1 MKINHLLLLLTFM
14 IFGAKAQK
22 ANTSAVR
29 KLPEYKL
36 SKAEIEAHI
45 RFIASDEMLGRRTGE
60 ITNNV
65 TARYIAEQFRLQ
77 GLKTPNEQKDYL
89 QPVPFENSKPVKK
102 GEVYV
107 GNDTLRWTKDFIM
120 LSGKATI
127 LENLPVVFVG
137 YGWVDE
143 KQNDYKDLDVKGK
156 IVIAQLGVPNSDD
169 PYENISGSVKKAEF
183 AAKNGAVAFI
193 QLYNLKFPWAAI
205 ANYKGG
211 ENLSLAPDNQ
221 VNIDMPHIWVS
232 NTHLKKFAKESL
244 TSLSMNVSEVAKK
257 TIMSY
262 NVLGVLEGSDPVLKN
277 EYLVLTA
284 HFDHV
289 GTGKNG
295 GRVTATDTIFNGAR
309 DNAFGTTTILSAVK
323 SFTQKPP
330 KRSILF
336 IAYTGEEIGL
346 LGSKYYAEHPLV
358 PLKQCVYSLDCDGAG
373 YNDTTKVTVIGLDR
387 TDAQPQIEAGAK
399 AYGLTAIND
408 PAPEQ
413 NLFDRSDNVNLA
425 AKGIPSPD
433 FAPGFTAFDA
443 EINKF
448 YHQVSDSPESVNYN
462 YLLKFCQ
469 AYIYSARLIADRP
482 TAPKWKAGD
491 KYEKAFNALYGK

>member
-1 MKINHLLLLLTFM
+1 MKTKHLLLLLTFI
-14 IFGAKAQK
+14 IFGENAQK
-22 ANTSAVR
+22 INSATVR

-36 SKAEIEAHI
+36 SKKEIESHI

-65 TARYIAEQFRLQ
+65 AARYVAENFRLQ
-77 GLKTPNEQKDYL
+77 GLKTPNGQKDYL
-89 QPVPFENSKPVKK
+89 QPVPFEMVKPTKK
-102 GEVYV
+102 GEILV
-107 GNDTLRWTKDFIM
+107 GADSLKWTKDFIM
-120 LSGKATI
+120 LSGKATK
-127 LENLPVVFVG
+127 LENVPVVFVG

-143 KQNDYKDLDVKGK
+143 KQDDYKGLDVKGK
-156 IVIAQLGVPNSDD
+156 IVIAQFGIPNSDD
-169 PYENISGSVKKAEF
+169 PNENLRGSSKKVEF
-183 AAKNGAVAFI
+183 AAKNGAAAFI
-193 QLYNLKFPWAAI
+193 QLYNLKYPWAAI
-205 ANYKGG
+205 TNFMGG
-211 ENLSLAPDNQ
+211 EKLALAPDNAS
-221 VNIDMPHIWVS
+221 NADIPHIWVS
-232 NTHLKKFAKESL
+232 NTHLKKFDRESL
-244 TSLSMNVSEVAKK
+244 KTLSLNVSEVSKK
-257 TIMSY
+257 TVMSY

-277 EYLVLTA
+277 EYVVLTA

-289 GTGKNG
+289 GTGRKG
-295 GRVTATDTIFNGAR
+295 GRVTESDTIFNGAR
-309 DNAFGTTTILSAVK
+309 DNAFGTTAILSAVK
-323 SFTQKPP
+323 AFTEKPA

-373 YNDTTKVTVIGLDR
+373 YNDTTKVTIIGLDR

-399 AYGLTAIND
+399 AYGLTAISD

>member
-1 MKINHLLLLLTFM
+1 MKRNYLLLALTLILL
-14 IFGAKAQK
+14 GANAQK
-22 ANTSAVR
+22 IS
-29 KLPEYKL
+29 KLPEYSL
-36 SKAEIEAHI
+36 SKKEIEAHI

-65 TARYIAEQFRLQ
+65 TARYIAEQFRLH

-89 QPVPFENSKPVKK
+89 QPVPFENTKPVKK
-102 GEVYV
+102 GEIYV
-107 GNDTLRWTKDFIM
+107 GNDSLRWTKDFIM
-120 LSGKATI
+120 LSGKATK

-143 KQNDYKDLDVKGK
+143 KQDDYKGIDVKGK
-156 IVIAQLGVPNSDD
+156 IVIAQLGIPNSDD
-169 PYENISGSVKKAEF
+169 PYENILGSVKKAEF
-183 AAKNGAVAFI
+183 AAKNGAAAFI

-211 ENLSLAPDNQ
+211 ESLSLVPDNQ
-221 VNIDMPHIWVS
+221 VNMEMPHLWVS
-232 NTHLKKFAKESL
+232 NTHLKKFAKETLS
-244 TSLSMNVSEVAKK
+244 TLSMNVSEVTKK
-257 TIMSY
+257 TVMSY
-262 NVLGVLEGSDPVLKN
+262 NVLGVLEGSDPILKN
-277 EYLVLTA
+277 EYIVLTA

-309 DNAFGTTTILSAVK
+309 DNAFGTTAILSAVK
-323 SFTQKPP
+323 AFTQKPA

-346 LGSKYYAEHPLV
+346 LGSKYYSEHPLV

-373 YNDTTKVTVIGLDR
+373 YNDTTKVTVIGFDR
-387 TDAQPQIEAGAK
+387 TNAQPQIEAGAK

-413 NLFDRSDNVNLA
+413 NLFDRSDNVSLA

-469 AYIYSARLIADRP
+469 AYIYSARLIGDRP
-482 TAPKWKAGD
+482 TAPKWKVGD
-491 KYEKAFNALYGK
+491 KYEKAFNELYK

>member
-1 MKINHLLLLLTFM
+1 MKRNYFLVALLFILFGANAQKIN
-14 IFGAKAQK
+14 G
-22 ANTSAVR
+22 SAFR
-29 KLPEYKL
+29 KLPEYSL
-36 SKAEIEAHI
+36 SKKEIEAHI

-65 TARYIAEQFRLQ
+65 TARYIAEQFRLH
-77 GLKTPNEQKDYL
+77 GLKTPNDQKDYL
-89 QPVPFENSKPVKK
+89 QPVPFENIKPNKN

-120 LSGKATI
+120 MSGKATK
-127 LENLPVVFVG
+127 LVNLPVVFVG

-156 IVIAQLGVPNSDD
+156 IVIAQFGVPNSDD
-169 PYENISGSVKKAEF
+169 PYENIIGSGKKGEF
-183 AAKNGAVAFI
+183 AAKNGAAAFV
-193 QLYNLKFPWAAI
+193 QLYNLKFPWGAI
-205 ANYKGG
+205 TNFMGG
-211 ENLSLAPDNQ
+211 EKLSLAPDNQ
-221 VNIDMPHIWVS
+221 VNVDMPHIWVS
-232 NTHLKKFAKESL
+232 NTHLKKFSKESL
-244 TSLSMNVSEVAKK
+244 TNLSLNVSEVLKK
-257 TIMSY
+257 PVLSY
-262 NVLGVLEGSDPVLKN
+262 NVLGVLEGTDPVLKN
-277 EYLVLTA
+277 EYIVLTA

-289 GTGKNG
+289 GTGKKG
-295 GRVTATDTIFNGAR
+295 GKVTESDTIFNGAR
-309 DNAFGTTTILSAVK
+309 DNAFGTTAILSAVK
-323 SFTQKPP
+323 AFTQKRT

-346 LGSKYYAEHPLV
+346 LGSKYYAEHPLI

-387 TDAQPQIEAGAK
+387 TDAQPQIEEGAK
-399 AYGLTAIND
+399 AFGLTAIND

-413 NLFDRSDNVNLA
+413 NLFDRSDNVSLA
-425 AKGIPSPD
+425 AKGIPAPD

-448 YHQVSDSPESVNYN
+448 YHQVGDSPESVNYN

-469 AYIYSARLIADRP
+469 AYIYSARLISDRA

-491 KYEKAFNALYGK
+491 KYEKAFNELYGK

>member
-1 MKINHLLLLLTFM
+1 MKKNYLFLLSMLLM
-14 IFGAKAQK
+14 VVANAQK
-22 ANTSAVR
+22 ISEKAIR
-29 KLPEYKL
+29 KLPEYNL
-36 SKAEIEAHI
+36 SKNEIEAHI

-60 ITNNV
+60 VTNNV
-65 TARYIAEQFRLQ
+65 AARYIAEQFRLN
-77 GLKTPNEQKDYL
+77 GLKTPNDQKDYL
-89 QPVPFENSKPVKK
+89 QPVPFENIKPTKK

-107 GNDTLRWTKDFIM
+107 GNDTLKWTKDFIM
-120 LSGKATI
+120 MSGKATKI
-127 LENLPVVFVG
+127 DNAAVVFVG

-143 KQNDYKDLDVKGK
+143 KQNDYKDIDVKGK
-156 IVIAQLGVPNSDD
+156 IVVAQFGVPNSDD
-169 PYENISGSVKKAEF
+169 PYENIIGSAKKGEF
-183 AAKNGAVAFI
+183 AAKNGAIAFI
-193 QLYNLKFPWAAI
+193 QLYNLKFPWGAI
-205 ANYKGG
+205 TNFMGG
-211 ENLSLAPDNQ
+211 EKLSLAPDNQ
-221 VNIDMPHIWVS
+221 SNADIPHIWVS
-232 NTHLKKFAKESL
+232 NAHLKKFSKENL
-244 TSLSMNVSEVAKK
+244 TSLSLNVSEVAKK
-257 TIMSY
+257 TVMSY
-262 NVLGVLEGSDPVLKN
+262 NVLGVLEGTDPVLKN
-277 EYLVLTA
+277 EYVVLTA

-289 GTGKNG
+289 GTGKKG
-295 GRVTATDTIFNGAR
+295 GRVTESDTIFNGAR
-309 DNAFGTTTILSAVK
+309 DNAFGTTAILSAVK
-323 SFTQKPP
+323 AFTQKRT

-346 LGSKYYAEHPLV
+346 LGSKYYSEHPLL

-373 YNDTTKVTVIGLDR
+373 YNDTTKVTIIGLDR

-413 NLFDRSDNVNLA
+413 NLFDRSDNVSLA
-425 AKGIPSPD
+425 AKGIPAPD

-469 AYIYSARLIADRP
+469 AYIYSARLISDRP

-491 KYEKAFNALYGK
+491 KYEKAYNALYGK

>member
-1 MKINHLLLLLTFM
+1 MKNQYLQLLLIFAV
-14 IFGAKAQK
+14 FGANAQK
-22 ANTSAVR
+22 ITGSAFR
-29 KLPEYKL
+29 KLPEYNL
-36 SKAEIEAHI
+36 SKKEIEAHI

-65 TARYIAEQFRLQ
+65 MARYVAEQFRFY
-77 GLKTPNEQKDYL
+77 GLKTPNAQKDYL
-89 QPVPFENSKPVKK
+89 QPVPFEEIKPVKK

-107 GNDTLRWTKDFIM
+107 AGDTLRWTKDFIM
-120 LSGKATI
+120 MSGKATK

-143 KQNDYKDLDVKGK
+143 KQDDYKDIDVKGK
-156 IVIAQLGVPNSDD
+156 IVVAQFGVPNSDD
-169 PYENISGSVKKAEF
+169 PYANIVGSNQKGAF
-183 AAKNGAVAFI
+183 AAKNGAAAFI
-193 QLYNLKFPWAAI
+193 QLYNLKYPWGAI
-205 ANYKGG
+205 TNYMGG
-211 ENLSLAPDNQ
+211 EKLSLAPDNQ
-221 VNIDMPHIWVS
+221 PNSDMPHIWVS
-232 NTHLKKFAKESL
+232 NAHLKKFSKETL
-244 TSLSMNVSEVAKK
+244 TSLSMNVSEVSKK
-257 TIMSY
+257 PVMSY
-262 NVLGVLEGSDPVLKN
+262 NVVGILEGTDPVLKN
-277 EYLVLTA
+277 EYVVLTA

-289 GTGKNG
+289 GTGKKG
-295 GRVTATDTIFNGAR
+295 GRVTESDTIFNGAR
-309 DNAFGTTTILSAVK
+309 DNAFGTTAILSAVK
-323 SFTQKPP
+323 SFTQKPT

-346 LGSKYYAEHPLV
+346 LGSKYYAAHPLL
-358 PLKQCVYSLDCDGAG
+358 PLKQCVFNLDCDGAG
-373 YNDTTKVTVIGLDR
+373 YNDITKVTVIGLDR

-425 AKGIPSPD
+425 VKGIPAPD

-448 YHQVSDSPESVNYN
+448 YHQVSDSPESVDYD
-462 YLLKFCQ
+462 YLLKYCQ
-469 AYIYSARLIADRP
+469 AYIYSARLIGDRA

-491 KYEKAFNALYGK
+491 KYEKAFNELYGK

>member
-1 MKINHLLLLLTFM
+1 MKNNYLLLVLTLILFGANAQKIN
-14 IFGAKAQK
+14 
-22 ANTSAVR
+22 
-29 KLPEYKL
+29 KLPEYSL
-36 SKAEIEAHI
+36 SKKEIEAHI

-65 TARYIAEQFRLQ
+65 TARYIAEQFRLH
-77 GLKTPNEQKDYL
+77 GLKTPNAQKDYL
-89 QPVPFENSKPVKK
+89 QPVPFENTKPVKK
-102 GEVYV
+102 GEIYV
-107 GNDTLRWTKDFIM
+107 GNDSLRWTKDFIM
-120 LSGKATI
+120 LSGKATK

-137 YGWVDE
+137 YGWVDD
-143 KQNDYKDLDVKGK
+143 KQDDYKGIDVKGK

-169 PYENISGSVKKAEF
+169 PYENISGSVKKVEF
-183 AAKNGAVAFI
+183 AAKNGAAAFI

-211 ENLSLAPDNQ
+211 ESLSLAPDNQ
-221 VNIDMPHIWVS
+221 VNADMPHIWVS
-232 NTHLKKFAKESL
+232 NTHLKKFVKETL
-244 TSLSMNVSEVAKK
+244 TTLSMNVSEVTKK
-257 TIMSY
+257 TVMSY

-277 EYLVLTA
+277 EYIVLTA

-309 DNAFGTTTILSAVK
+309 DNAFGTTAILSAVK
-323 SFTQKPP
+323 SFTQKPA

-358 PLKQCVYSLDCDGAG
+358 PLKQCIYSLDCDGAG
-373 YNDTTKVTVIGLDR
+373 YNDTTKVTVIGFDR

-413 NLFDRSDNVNLA
+413 NLFDRSDNVSLA

-448 YHQVSDSPESVNYN
+448 YHQVGDSPESVNYN

-469 AYIYSARLIADRP
+469 AYIYSARLIGDRP

-491 KYEKAFNALYGK
+491 KYEKAFNELYGK

>member
-1 MKINHLLLLLTFM
+1 MKINYLLLLLTF
-14 IFGAKAQK
+14 IFFGAKAQK
-22 ANTSAVR
+22 ISGSAVR
-29 KLPEYKL
+29 KLPEYSL
-36 SKAEIEAHI
+36 SKKEIEAHI

-77 GLKTPNEQKDYL
+77 GLKTPNAQKDYL
-89 QPVPFENSKPVKK
+89 QPVPFELVKPIKI
-102 GEVYV
+102 GEVIA
-107 GNDTLRWTKDFIM
+107 GIDTLKWTKDFIM
-120 LSGKATI
+120 ISGKATK
-127 LENLPVVFVG
+127 LSNLPVVFVG
-137 YGWVDE
+137 YGWTDE
-143 KQNDYKDLDVKGK
+143 KQDDYKDLDVKGK
-156 IVIAQLGVPNSDD
+156 IVVAQFGVPNSDD
-169 PYENISGSVKKAEF
+169 PYENIIGSAKKGEF
-183 AAKNGAVAFI
+183 AAKNGAAAFV
-193 QLYNLKFPWAAI
+193 QLYNLKFPWGAI
-205 ANYKGG
+205 TNFMGG
-211 ENLSLAPDNQ
+211 EKLNLAPETAS
-221 VNIDMPHIWVS
+221 NIDIPHIWVS
-232 NTHLKKFAKESL
+232 NAHLKKFSKETLSTLSL
-244 TSLSMNVSEVAKK
+244 DVNEVTKK
-257 TIMSY
+257 PVLSY

-277 EYLVLTA
+277 EFVVLTA

-289 GTGKNG
+289 GTGKKG
-295 GRVTATDTIFNGAR
+295 GRVTESDTIFNGAR
-309 DNAFGTTTILSAVK
+309 DNAFGTTAILSAVK
-323 SFTQKPP
+323 AFTQKPP

-358 PLKQCVYSLDCDGAG
+358 PLKQCIYSLDCDGAG
-373 YNDTTKVTVIGLDR
+373 YNDTTKVTVIGFDR

-448 YHQVSDSPESVNYN
+448 YHQVGDSPESVNYN

-491 KYEKAFNALYGK
+491 KYEKAFNTLYGK

>member
-1 MKINHLLLLLTFM
+1 MKNNYLLLVLTL
-14 IFGAKAQK
+14 ILFGANAQK
-22 ANTSAVR
+22 IS
-29 KLPEYKL
+29 KLPEYSL
-36 SKAEIEAHI
+36 SKKEIEAHI
-45 RFIASDEMLGRRTGE
+45 RFIASDEMLGRATGE
-60 ITNNV
+60 VTNNV

-77 GLKTPNEQKDYL
+77 GLKTVNEQKDYL
-89 QPVPFENSKPVKK
+89 QPVPFENTKPVKK

-107 GNDTLRWTKDFIM
+107 GNDTLKWTKDFIM
-120 LSGKATI
+120 LSGKATK

-137 YGWVDE
+137 YGWIDE

-156 IVIAQLGVPNSDD
+156 IVIAQFGVPNSDD
-169 PYENISGSVKKAEF
+169 PYANIVGSAKKGEF
-183 AAKNGAVAFI
+183 AAKHGAAAFV
-193 QLYNLKFPWAAI
+193 QLYNLKFPWGAI
-205 ANYKGG
+205 TNFMGG
-211 ENLSLAPDNQ
+211 EKLSLAPESQANA
-221 VNIDMPHIWVS
+221 DMPQIWVS
-232 NTHLKKFAKESL
+232 NAHLKKFAKETLS
-244 TSLSMNVSEVAKK
+244 TLSMNVSEVTKK
-257 TIMSY
+257 RVMSQ
-262 NVLGVLEGSDPVLKN
+262 NVIGVLEGTDPVLKN
-277 EYLVLTA
+277 EYIVLTA

-289 GTGKNG
+289 GTGKKNG
-295 GRVTATDTIFNGAR
+295 KVTASDTIFNGAR
-309 DNAFGTTTILSAVK
+309 DNAFGTTALLSAVK
-323 SFTQKPP
+323 SFTAKRT

-346 LGSKYYAEHPLV
+346 LGSKYYAEHPLL
-358 PLKQCVYSLDCDGAG
+358 PLKQCVFNLDCDGAG

-387 TDAQPQIEAGAK
+387 TDAQAQIEAGSK

-425 AKGIPSPD
+425 AKGIPAPD

-448 YHQVSDSPESVNYN
+448 YHQVSDSPETVNYN

-469 AYIYSARLIADRP
+469 AYIYSARLIGDRP

-491 KYEKAFNALYGK
+491 KYEKAFNELYGK

>member
-1 MKINHLLLLLTFM
+1 MKTKHLFLLLSLIVFITQ
-14 IFGAKAQK
+14 GQNVK
-22 ANTSAVR
+22 

-36 SKAEIEAHI
+36 AKNEIEAHL

-65 TARYIAEQFRLQ
+65 TARYIAENFRLQ
-77 GLKTPNEQKDYL
+77 GLKTPNNQKDYL
-89 QPVPFENSKPVKK
+89 QAVPFEFVKPTKK
-102 GEVYV
+102 GEIYA
-107 GNDTLRWTKDFIM
+107 GNDTLKLTKDFIM
-120 LSGKATI
+120 LSGAATK

-137 YGWVDE
+137 YGWVDD
-143 KQNDYKDLDVKGK
+143 KQDDYKGIDVKGK
-156 IVIAQLGVPNSDD
+156 IVVAQLGIPNSDD
-169 PYENISGSVKKAEF
+169 PNENLRGSSKKIEF
-183 AAKNGAVAFI
+183 AAKNGAAAFI
-193 QLYNLKFPWAAI
+193 QLYNLKYPWGAI
-205 ANYKGG
+205 TNFMGG
-211 ENLSLAPDNQ
+211 EKLSLAPDGQ
-221 VNIDMPHIWVS
+221 VLSDIPHIWVS
-232 NTHLKKFAKESL
+232 NTNLKKFAKETLLTLSL
-244 TSLSMNVSEVAKK
+244 NVGEVSKK
-257 TIMSY
+257 AVMSY

-277 EYLVLTA
+277 EYVVLTA

-289 GTGKNG
+289 GTGKKG
-295 GRVTATDTIFNGAR
+295 GRITATDTIFNGAR
-309 DNAFGTTTILSAVK
+309 DNAFGTTAILSAVK
-323 SFTQKPP
+323 AFTQKPA

-399 AYGLTAIND
+399 AFGLTAIND

-448 YHQVSDSPESVNYN
+448 YHQVADSPESVNYD

-469 AYIYSARLIADRP
+469 AYTYAARLIADRP
-482 TAPKWKAGD
+482 TAPKWKVGD
-491 KYEKAFNALYGK
+491 KYEKAFNELYK

>member
-1 MKINHLLLLLTFM
+1 MKTKHLFLLLSLIVFITQ
-14 IFGAKAQK
+14 GQNVK
-22 ANTSAVR
+22 

-36 SKAEIEAHI
+36 AKNEIEAHL

-65 TARYIAEQFRLQ
+65 TARYIAENFRLQ
-77 GLKTPNEQKDYL
+77 GLKTPNNQKDYL
-89 QPVPFENSKPVKK
+89 QAVPFEFVKPTKK
-102 GEVYV
+102 GEIYA
-107 GNDTLRWTKDFIM
+107 GNDTLKLTKDFIM
-120 LSGKATI
+120 LSGAATK

-137 YGWVDE
+137 YGWVDD
-143 KQNDYKDLDVKGK
+143 KQDDYKGIDVKGK
-156 IVIAQLGVPNSDD
+156 IVVAQLGIPNSDD
-169 PYENISGSVKKAEF
+169 PNENLRGSSKKIEF
-183 AAKNGAVAFI
+183 AAKNGAAAFI
-193 QLYNLKFPWAAI
+193 QLYNLKYPWGAI
-205 ANYKGG
+205 TNFMGG
-211 ENLSLAPDNQ
+211 EKLSLAPDGQ
-221 VNIDMPHIWVS
+221 VLSDIPHIWVS
-232 NTHLKKFAKESL
+232 NTNLKKFAKETLLTLSL
-244 TSLSMNVSEVAKK
+244 NVGEVSKK
-257 TIMSY
+257 AVMSY

-277 EYLVLTA
+277 EYVVLTA

-289 GTGKNG
+289 GTGKKG
-295 GRVTATDTIFNGAR
+295 GRITATDTIFNGAR
-309 DNAFGTTTILSAVK
+309 DNAFGTTAILSAVK
-323 SFTQKPP
+323 AFTQKPA

-399 AYGLTAIND
+399 AFGLTAIND

-448 YHQVSDSPESVNYN
+448 YHQVADSPESVNYD

-469 AYIYSARLIADRP
+469 AYTYAARLIADRP

-491 KYEKAFNALYGK
+491 KYEKAFNELYK

>member
-1 MKINHLLLLLTFM
+1 MKTKHLLLLITFI
-14 IFGAKAQK
+14 IFGANAQK
-22 ANTSAVR
+22 VNGSAIR

-36 SKAEIEAHI
+36 SKNEIEAHL

-77 GLKTPNEQKDYL
+77 GLKTPNNQKDYL
-89 QPVPFENSKPVKK
+89 QPVPFELVKPTRK
-102 GEVYV
+102 GEIYA
-107 GNDTLRWTKDFIM
+107 GNDTLKLTKDFIM
-120 LSGKATI
+120 LSGAATK

-137 YGWVDE
+137 YGWVDD
-143 KQNDYKDLDVKGK
+143 KQDDYKGIDVKGK
-156 IVIAQLGVPNSDD
+156 IVVAQLGIPNSDD
-169 PYENISGSVKKAEF
+169 PNENLRGSAKKVDF
-183 AAKNGAVAFI
+183 AAKNGAAAFI
-193 QLYNLKFPWAAI
+193 QLYNLKYPWGAI
-205 ANYKGG
+205 TNFMGG
-211 ENLSLAPDNQ
+211 EKLSLAPDNQ
-221 VNIDMPHIWVS
+221 SLSDIPHIWVS
-232 NTHLKKFAKESL
+232 NTNLKKFTKETLSTLSL
-244 TSLSMNVSEVAKK
+244 NVGEVTRKSVL
-257 TIMSY
+257 SY

-277 EYLVLTA
+277 EYVVLTA

-289 GTGKNG
+289 GTGKKG
-295 GRVTATDTIFNGAR
+295 GRVTETDTIFNGAR
-309 DNAFGTTTILSAVK
+309 DNAFGTTAILSAVK
-323 SFTQKPP
+323 AFTQKPA

-358 PLKQCVYSLDCDGAG
+358 PLKQCIYSLDCDGAG
-373 YNDTTKVTVIGLDR
+373 YNDTTKVTIIGFDR

-399 AYGLTAIND
+399 AFGLTAIND

-425 AKGIPSPD
+425 IKGIPSPD

-448 YHQVSDSPESVNYN
+448 YHQVADSPETVNYN

-469 AYIYSARLIADRP
+469 AYTYSARLIADRP
-482 TAPKWKAGD
+482 TAPKWKVGD
-491 KYEKAFNALYGK
+491 KYEKAFNELYK